1 MGQLFCFYELNETS
15 FKNDC
20 AIKFSKRCQG
30 SYNICISFKDYESV
44 EIVSILF
51 KCWISL
57 SLKSQFRLED
67 EVCFQIKQKYCPSE
81 TDQLTKEGNEQR
93 TVPLH

>member
-1 MGQLFCFYELNETS
+1 MPMRRLKKL
-15 FKNDC
+15 
-20 AIKFSKRCQG
+20 KR
-30 SYNICISFKDYESV
+30 
-44 EIVSILF
+44 
-51 KCWISL
+51 
-57 SLKSQFRLED
+57 FRLED